1 MADPLRLIVLPPSH
15 FCERARWGLDFAS
28 LSYTEERWAVGLHVP
43 LAKRIAPATT
53 LPILVAPEQ
62 VIQGSDRILDWL
74 GLRGGDE
81 HIERRFERIGA
92 LVRQYIYAAA
102 LGDRDSR
109 VRGALLDGV
118 PATQAR
124 LARFLWPV
132 TRRLMIAGMN
142 ARPAQIPE
150 LENRLGAELDWF
162 DGVLG
167 KRRHLVGDQLG
178 RADITAASLLSPL
191 ARPAAGPP
199 YRAVILPPR
208 LEEMLERWTAR
219 PSLRW
224 VHRMYAEHRASPSTR

>member
-15 FCERARWGLDFAS
+15 FCERARWGLDFAGA
-28 LSYTEERWAVGLHVP
+28 SYIEERWAVGLHVP

-53 LPILVAPEQ
+53 LPILVTNGQ

-74 GLRGGDE
+74 RLPGGDAD
-81 HIERRFERIGA
+81 IERRFERIGA
-92 LVRQYIYAAA
+92 LVRQYIYAGV
-102 LGDRDSR
+102 LGDRASR
-109 VRGALLDGV
+109 VRCALLDGV

-124 LARFLWPV
+124 LARLLWPI

-142 ARPAQIPE
+142 ARPALIPE
-150 LENRLGAELDWF
+150 LQERLTAELDWF
-162 DGVLG
+162 EDVLG
-167 KRRHLVGDQLG
+167 GRQHLVDDQFG

-208 LEEMLERWTAR
+208 HEDMLERWTAR

-224 VHRMYAEHRASPSTR
+224 VHRMYADHRASPKTR